1 MQFADYQA
9 AARDASGE
17 IARMAREGFLSR
29 QEADSIRPDRV
40 RAFFSS
46 RLAARIFS
54 AKLVWRE
61 LRFLAEAGERELG
74 AYSALFTNG
83 GETAIQGV
91 ADCVFLEEDGAVVV
105 DYKTDRVKTP
115 DELRERYR
123 VQLALYRNALTEALG
138 VPVKECVLYS
148 FALSCEIVL

>member
-1 MQFADYQA
+1 M
-9 AARDASGE
+9 
-17 IARMAREGFLSR
+17 
-29 QEADSIRPDRV
+29 
-40 RAFFSS
+40 
-46 RLAARIFS
+46 
-54 AKLVWRE
+54 
-61 LRFLAEAGERELG
+61 
-74 AYSALFTNG
+74 
-83 GETAIQGV
+83 
-91 ADCVFLEEDGAVVV
+91 FLEEDGAVVV